1 MSEILTNE
9 KYPEIVIDK
18 SQNSVNKNLRVEMT
32 VELLNDIL
40 HHTHR
45 IGDIIGGSAGGGE
58 SGESNITSDEGKA
71 LNAKLEAITKEIN
84 TMQDKVT
91 TVVEKINTIEENPMN
106 NIYFEVTN

>member
-1 MSEILTNE
+1 MNEILTNE

-45 IGDIIGGSAGGGE
+45 IGDIIGEE
-58 SGESNITSDEGKA
+58 SGDSNITSDEGKA

-84 TMQDKVT
+84 TMQEKVT
-91 TVVEKINTIEENPMN
+91 TVVEKINTIETNPMN